1 VEAKKLFE
9 AAVADSDKTI
19 HLSQHKPSSAE
30 YHTRAVAKAALGA
43 SAEAIADF
51 NEIILMKPDEARY
64 YYDRGLAKQAFG
76 QHEAAK
82 TDFQKAKDLDPDVEH
97 KPF

>member
-1 VEAKKLFE
+1 MY
-9 AAVADSDKTI
+9 DT
-19 HLSQHKPSSAE
+19 
-30 YHTRAVAKAALGA
+30 
-43 SAEAIADF
+43 AIEDF
-51 NEIILMKPDEARY
+51 NETILMKPDEARY

-82 TDFQKAKDLDPDVEH
+82 ADFQKAKDLDPDVKN